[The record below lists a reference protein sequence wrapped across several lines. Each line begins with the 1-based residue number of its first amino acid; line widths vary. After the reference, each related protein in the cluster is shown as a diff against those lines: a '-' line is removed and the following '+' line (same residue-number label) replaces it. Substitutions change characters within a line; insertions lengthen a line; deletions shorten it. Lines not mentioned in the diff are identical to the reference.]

1 MRRQKDGEM
10 MDLITKRV
18 CGQGPQVLVNSDM
31 EIRRTAD
38 KNGEVVMTGYRVFPG
53 IELVF
58 NDIHTQR
65 CVMDHGR
72 SGNVIEIDHCREG
85 RIEREFGD
93 EFFYLAPGDL
103 AIGRK
108 TAGESES
115 YFPLS
120 RYHGITII
128 IDIESAPRCLSC
140 FLADVNVSP
149 SAIAEKFC
157 SDGRCFVAR
166 SKPYV
171 EHIFSE
177 LYDVPDSI
185 KKGYFKVKVLELLLV
200 LLGMESGEDEA
211 GSRSLAKRK
220 VELAKDVSHYLTGHM
235 EQHVTVAELAD
246 MFHVSQTV
254 LKSAFKG
261 VYGVPVYSYMRTQKM
276 QSAAIMLKQTDMPV
290 LEIAGRC
297 GYDNGSKF
305 AAAFRDVMG
314 MSPNEYRNT
323 ANIETNSSKENHLG
337 IA

>member
-1 MRRQKDGEM
+1 
-10 MDLITKRV
+10 MDLITKHI
-18 CGQGPQVLVNSDM
+18 CPKSPQVQVNADM

-38 KNGEVVMTGYRVFPG
+38 ENGEVVMTGYRIFPG

-58 NDIHTQR
+58 NDIHSPK
-65 CVMDHGR
+65 CVIDHGR
-72 SGNVIEIDHCREG
+72 KGNVIEIDHCREG
-85 RIEREFGD
+85 RLERESGD

-103 AIGRK
+103 AIGMK
-108 TAGESES
+108 NAGEYES

-120 RYHGITII
+120 RYYGITII

-149 SAIAEKFC
+149 AAIAEKFC
-157 SDGRCFVAR
+157 SGDRCFVAR

-185 KKGYFKVKVLELLLV
+185 KKGYYKVKVLELLLV
-200 LLGMESGEDEA
+200 LLGMESGDDEA
-211 GSRSLAKRK
+211 QSRSLAKNK
-220 VELAKDVSHYLTGHM
+220 VELAKEVSHYLTGHM
-235 EQHVTVAELAD
+235 DQHITVAELAEK
-246 MFHVSQTV
+246 FHVSQTV

-261 VYGVPVYSYMRTQKM
+261 VYGVPVYSYIRTQKM
-276 QSAAIMLKQTDMPV
+276 QSAAMLLKQTDLPIM
-290 LEIAGRC
+290 EIAGSC

-314 MSPNEYRNT
+314 TSPNEYRN
-323 ANIETNSSKENHLG
+323 ISNSD
-337 IA
+337 AAV

>member
-1 MRRQKDGEM
+1 M
-10 MDLITKRV
+10 MDLITRKV
-18 CGQGPQVLVNSDM
+18 CGQSAQLSAAADM
-31 EIRRTAD
+31 EIKRTAD
-38 KNGEVVMTGYRVFPG
+38 ENGEVVMTNYRVFPG
-53 IELVF
+53 IDLVF

-65 CVMDHGR
+65 CVIDHGR
-72 SGNVIEIDHCREG
+72 TGNIIEIDHCREG

-93 EFFYLAPGDL
+93 NFFYLAPGDL
-103 AIGRK
+103 AIGK
-108 TAGESES
+108 KDPGESES

-140 FLADVNVSP
+140 FLADVFVSP
-149 SAIAEKFC
+149 ADIAEKFC

-200 LLGMESGEDEA
+200 LMGMESGEDEA
-211 GSRSLAKRK
+211 DSRSLAKRK
-220 VELAKDVSHYLTGHM
+220 VELAKEVSHYLTSHM
-235 EQHVTVAELAD
+235 EQHITVAELAN

-276 QSAAIMLKQTDMPV
+276 QSAAMLLKQTDMPV
-290 LEIAGRC
+290 MEIAGKC

-314 MSPNEYRNT
+314 VSPNEYRN
-323 ANIETNSSKENHLG
+323 ITNSD
-337 IA
+337 AAV